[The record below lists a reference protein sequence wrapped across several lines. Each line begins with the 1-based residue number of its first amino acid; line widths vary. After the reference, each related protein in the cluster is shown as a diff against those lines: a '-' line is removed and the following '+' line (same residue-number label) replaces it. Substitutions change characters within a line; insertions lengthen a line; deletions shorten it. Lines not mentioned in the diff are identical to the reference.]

1 MPIKTGPVSPGVAA
15 KGTAIQ
21 DGQLGRWRGA
31 GRATG
36 LQASGSSFNASFV
49 QAQGF
54 YNTTASIV
62 VTPTTPPAPGNL
74 AVIFGFTPG
83 GPFTPPSGWTQI
95 LTDNQTGANYLQ
107 AWYHQVAAGESS
119 YTFTIP
125 LAQASQ
131 MLYAEYSATTHTPVA
146 GDAITFQYPTAVSGT
161 MYNSGATG
169 AGRFFVSFF
178 ALGAQLTAMTT
189 TYANTSGVTN
199 AYSDETHTTAGAY
212 ADTGTITASPM
223 NTTWTYTHGGSP
235 PVMTGLILQVY

>member
-1 MPIKTGPVSPGVAA
+1 MPIKIGPASPGIAA

-49 QAQGF
+49 QAQGS

-62 VTPTTPPAPGNL
+62 ITPTTPPAPGNL

-107 AWYHQVAAGESS
+107 AWYHQVAAGETS

-131 MLYAEYSATTHTPVA
+131 MFYAEYSATTHTPVS
-146 GDAITFQYPTAVSGT
+146 GDLIVTQYPTATTGT
-161 MYNSGATG
+161 VYTSAATA

-178 ALGAQLTAMTT
+178 VVGAQLLTMTT
-189 TYANTSGVTN
+189 AYTNTSGVTN
-199 AYSDETHTTAGAY
+199 RYSDETDNVGAY
-212 ADTGTITASPM
+212 GDTGTITASPM
-223 NTTWTYTHGGSP
+223 TTTWTYTHGGAL
-235 PVMTGLILQVY
+235 PVMSGQVLQVY